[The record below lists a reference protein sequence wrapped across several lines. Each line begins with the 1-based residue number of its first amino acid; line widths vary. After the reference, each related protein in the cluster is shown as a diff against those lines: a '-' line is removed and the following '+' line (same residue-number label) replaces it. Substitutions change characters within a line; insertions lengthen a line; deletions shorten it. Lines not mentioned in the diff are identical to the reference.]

1 MISQTELDDLAV
13 ENFRTYLRFQTVHPD
28 PDYTEAVDWLRD
40 QGTKMGLECF
50 LVELIPN
57 NPILVM
63 KWQGSDPSLRSIM
76 LNSHMDVV
84 AVEREKWTHDPFAA
98 EMTPNGNIY
107 ARGAQD
113 MKSVGIQ
120 HLEAIRRLK
129 LEGFVPKRTIYLTY
143 LPDEEVGG
151 GHGMQPFVEGRKPS
165 DPNAP
170 NEICFEDM
178 NVGFCLDEGIASSRP
193 NTFYAFYEERS
204 PWWVKFVIS
213 GNAGHGSR
221 FIENTAV
228 EKLHRLMGKLLAFRN
243 SEKRKLEAM
252 KGNDLAL
259 GSVVSTNIT
268 VIHCGVKTNIVPGQ
282 IEVQVD
288 FRLPPTVDFNKF
300 EEQLNAWTEES
311 GPGIEI
317 IYIQKD
323 MGTTG
328 EGKMT
333 DIHDYNDP
341 ILNAL
346 QKAVLENKLEFGLFF
361 GSTDC
366 RFIRR
371 WHKST
376 GGEPIKA
383 VGFSPMCDTPVLLHD
398 HDEFLNKKIFLNGI
412 TIFKHFISFIEKDLG
427 TTGHGSVDIPIDRHP
442 DDIWWNI
449 LDHIISQRSAS
460 LQTGISG
467 GANDDRYLRKYHRT
481 CGRNVKPIHAISFSA
496 LRNTPILHHSNDEF
510 VNKDIFLEGVQIEME
525 FVREAAL
532 VGPQVDD
539 N

>member
-317 IYIQKD
+317 
-323 MGTTG
+323 
-328 EGKMT
+328 
-333 DIHDYNDP
+333 
-341 ILNAL
+341 
-346 QKAVLENKLEFGLFF
+346 
-361 GSTDC
+361 
-366 RFIRR
+366 
-371 WHKST
+371 
-376 GGEPIKA
+376 
-383 VGFSPMCDTPVLLHD
+383 
-398 HDEFLNKKIFLNGI
+398 
-412 TIFKHFISFIEKDLG
+412 SFIEKDLG